1 MSGFI
6 VEVAL
11 ENIAC
16 GRSGRLGASL
26 TPLPRKEEEDLLRL
40 PPQKPSKPS
49 KPSQAEMP
57 QQLERPKKP
66 QQEGKTLP
74 PPSLK
79 PKRTAPP
86 LPAKQTPPESLS
98 MKPAKPMK
106 PMKPI
111 MPMKPMKPTT
121 RAPPSEEVDAFAW

>member
-49 KPSQAEMP
+49 KP
-57 QQLERPKKP
+57 ERPERPEKS
-66 QQEGKTLP
+66 QQEGKALP
-74 PPSLK
+74 PPLLK
-79 PKRTAPP
+79 PRRAAPP
-86 LPAKQTPPESLS
+86 LPAKQTPPEPLP

-111 MPMKPMKPTT
+111 MPMKPMKPTNG
-121 RAPPSEEVDAFAW
+121 APPSEEVDAFAW